1 MRMNHIYNRDTIST
15 YLSENKSKR
24 IVFTNGCFDILHP
37 GHSQYLSDAKSFGD
51 ILIVGLNSDASVS
64 RLKGKNRPIN
74 DQVFRSQMLLALKPV
89 DAVVIFEE
97 DTPISILSIVKP
109 NVHVKGGDYKP
120 EDLPEYETVV
130 SNGGQVKCV
139 SFVEGYSSSEI
150 IAKILAN

>member
-1 MRMNHIYNRDTIST
+1 MRMNHIYNRDTISH
-15 YLSENKSKR
+15 YLSENSQR
-24 IVFTNGCFDILHP
+24 ELFLRLATLIFT
-37 GHSQYLSDAKSFGD
+37 SWAYQYLSDAKSFGD
-51 ILIVGLNSDASVS
+51 ILIVGLNSSVS

-74 DQVFRSQMLLALKPV
+74 DQDFRSQMLLALKPV

-97 DTPISILSIVKP
+97 DTPISVLSIVKP
-109 NVHVKGGDYKP
+109 NVHVKGGDYKA

-150 IAKILAN
+150 IAKILAT

>member
-1 MRMNHIYNRDTIST
+1 MNHIYNRDTIST

>member
-1 MRMNHIYNRDTIST
+1 MKISR
-15 YLSENKSKR
+15 KR
-24 IVFTNGCFDILHP
+24 IIFTNGCFDLLHP
-37 GHSQYLSDAKSFGD
+37 GHVQYLADAKSLGD
-51 ILIVGLNSDASVS
+51 ILIVGLNSDTSVS

-74 DQVFRSQMLLALKPV
+74 DQDFRSQMLLALKPV

-97 DTPISILSIVKP
+97 DTPISVLSIVKP
-109 NVHVKGGDYKP
+109 NVHVKGGDYKA